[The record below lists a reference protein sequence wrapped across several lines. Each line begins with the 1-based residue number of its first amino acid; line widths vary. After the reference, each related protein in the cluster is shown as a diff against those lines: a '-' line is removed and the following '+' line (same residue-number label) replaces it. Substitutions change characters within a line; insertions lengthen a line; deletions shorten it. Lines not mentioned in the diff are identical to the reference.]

1 MAQFTNQAQLS
12 YNNEVVN
19 SNVAVGEILD
29 AVAVT
34 KTAVTQTYAQG
45 DTVVYVISIVN
56 SGGTALQNV
65 TVSDDLGAY
74 TFDSTTLVP
83 LAYTEGSVRFYVNGI
98 LQPAPTENP
107 GPPLTFTGLN
117 IPTGSNAFLV
127 YEATIT
133 RFAPLGTEDSVVN
146 TVTVSGGNIPTPVT
160 ATETITPEE
169 EPNLTIAKSID
180 PVPVSEGSRVTYTL
194 VIQNYGNAPA
204 VDTDNASVTDTFTPV
219 LSDVVVTFNGA
230 AWAQGTDYNYSET
243 TGVFVTVP
251 GQITVPAATYVQDP
265 VTGEWTVSPGVSTLV
280 VTGTI

>member
-34 KTAVTQTYAQG
+34 KTAVTETYAQG

-65 TVSDDLGAY
+65 TLSDDLGTY

-98 LQPAPTENP
+98 LQPSLTENP

-117 IPTGSNAFLV
+117 IPAGGNAFLV

-133 RFAPLGTEDSVVN
+133 RFAPLGTDDSVVN

-180 PVPVSEGSRVTYTL
+180 PVPVSEGDRVTYTL

-204 VDTDNASVTDTFTPV
+204 VATDNASVTDTFTPI
-219 LSDVVVTFNGA
+219 LSDIAVSFNGVVWTA
-230 AWAQGTDYNYSET
+230 GTDYSYSEA
-243 TGVFVTVP
+243 TGLFVTVP
-251 GQITVPAATYVQDP
+251 GQITVPAATYTQDP